1 MTKKL
6 KIRAAIAEDETARNL
21 EIPVGMPLLV
31 VEEKLLD
38 EKDKPIG
45 WGMMYLAGEDA
56 GLEAVAS
63 FD

>member
-1 MTKKL
+1 
-6 KIRAAIAEDETARNL
+6 
-21 EIPVGMPLLV
+21 MPLLV